1 MWYEA
6 MKSGVNRVDTS
17 KINSNGSNGA
27 LALAKAFDTF
37 SDIVKD
43 EKKLEQDRNNEKL
56 VNAYMQ
62 TDAKN
67 FKDFIKDNKDSGAD
81 STTLFKIASDMD
93 NSEATK
99 KALETKQEHFKKLN
113 ELQNEVYKLQD
124 DKREQTIDNKGKI
137 LKKDKTIFDNNNEFY
152 NKFFGLKEKTFNN
165 YMKNN
170 KDLVSARSKN
180 LKLEEKLAKDNSSLK
195 TSDITKAFKDI
206 DFTGVNGASNNIL
219 NNGKINSKDLRG
231 AYAWGI
237 DNNIT
242 DPSAALIGYFKQIE
256 DLAKIPSDFR

>member
-137 LKKDKTIFDNNNEFY
+137 LKKDKTIFDN
-152 NKFFGLKEKTFNN
+152 